1 MVPIRTGVAAAVLL
15 SVGMTAGLFAAQRAE
30 VPLGSTDF
38 DARGAANYL
47 DSRIAWWR
55 GWQTAR
61 RDHGT
66 YCVSCHTALP
76 FVLARPA
83 LRATLGE
90 SQPSDGERKV
100 IEDVV
105 TRVRLWK
112 EVEPFYPDQTVGLPK
127 SSESRGTESVL
138 NALILSRRDAA
149 AGKLTDDTRQ
159 AFSNMWPLQFRSGEL
174 KGAWAWL

>member
-1 MVPIRTGVAAAVLL
+1 MRSFRFAGPTAVLASL
-15 SVGMTAGLFAAQRAE
+15 GIVAGLFATEPPTSRRA
-30 VPLGSTDF
+30 PAAF
-38 DARGAANYL
+38 DARSAASYL
-47 DSRIAWWR
+47 DARITWWR
-55 GWQTAR
+55 GWQNAR
-61 RDHGT
+61 RDHNT
-66 YCVSCHTALP
+66 SCVSCHTALP
-76 FVLARPA
+76 FALARPA
-83 LRATLGE
+83 LRSALGE

-159 AFSNMWPLQFRSGEL
+159 AFSNMWPL
-174 KGAWAWL
+174 